1 MERYNKDKLS
11 VFGILEKSLSSYK
24 PHTKSVDPQKA
35 PRDRVK
41 TYASPLHYDTDSMRS
56 ISCIHSTGGKRY
68 LFHYDSEHT
77 CFHHLQINHALESF
91 TFPYLGTNCNTC
103 PVFLIEVNETFLES
117 ADHIPSLHRLWNLD
131 S

>member
-1 MERYNKDKLS
+1 MSRTDKLS

-56 ISCIHSTGGKRY
+56 ISCIHNTGVQQY
-68 LFHYDSEHT
+68 PFHYDNEHT
-77 CFHHLQINHALESF
+77 YFHHLPINLVLDSF
-91 TFPYLGTNCNTC
+91 TFPYLGTNCDTC
-103 PVFLIEVNETFLES
+103 PVFLIEVDKTFFQS
-117 ADHIPSLHRLWNLD
+117 TDHVTCLHRLWNLD
-131 S
+131 CQ